1 MKKNFSKML
10 GMLGLLLLAGSAF
23 SQQALPQLG
32 KSPVAEVVKAMTL
45 QEKVDL
51 VIGQGMFLPG
61 MGFPGMG
68 GGTEPTPAQKRV
80 LGAAGTT
87 VAIPR
92 LGIPAIV
99 LCDGPAEHMLLM
111 VVRVVFIMQLLGQ
124 LELYWHQAG
133 IQRFYAKWAILM
145 VKKQKTLV

>member
-1 MKKNFSKML
+1 MKKNFSRIL
-10 GMLGLLLLAGSAF
+10 GMLGLLLLATSAF

-32 KSPVAEVVKAMTL
+32 KNPVADVVKAMTL

-61 MGFPGMG
+61 MAFPGMG
-68 GGTEPTPAQKRV
+68 GGAEPTEAQKRV

-99 LCDGPAEHMLLM
+99 VCDGPSGTHAFNSGKSRIYYATAWPVGTLLASSWDTA
-111 VVRVVFIMQLLGQ
+111 VLRKVGDA
-124 LELYWHQAG
+124 YG
-133 IQRFYAKWAILM
+133 K
-145 VKKQKTLV
+145 